1 MTALT
6 TPELAKLDP
15 VSTVNAP
22 RQVRASGMAV
32 VGSIPIGEAFANRH
46 GLVARD
52 PAIEDSWAVHDWNGP
67 EWFVLAVDA
76 AKTVEVVQSIAARRT
91 GPLRILQLSRG
102 LDPSGATLGEAVASQ
117 LGSRLATYAVLAGGL
132 SAQDLRSMTPTQA
145 TLACRDAE
153 ALAALGELLVD
164 CDLHLRRDLD
174 VRAVEWSA
182 AFAEVMALLLGLTE
196 GAELPTG
203 TRAWTLRAASDEIV
217 AMSERE
223 QVLEMAAF
231 GGHQGP
237 WAIELPSAMLHE
249 TPSRRLGRLLG
260 RGFTLDDAVVHLVEG
275 DTVYGQRSRIRT
287 DVPALA
293 TLRGAMSR
301 GITSMCPGLAA
312 LADFA
317 ANASSTREL
326 WERLLHRS
334 IEMPRQANAN
344 EGGPAS

>member
-6 TPELAKLDP
+6 TPELANIDP
-15 VSTVNAP
+15 VSKEAASC
-22 RQVRASGMAV
+22 QVRASGMAV
-32 VGSIPIGEAFANRH
+32 VGSTPTGEAFANRH

-52 PAIEDSWAVHDWNGP
+52 PAIEDAWEVHDWNGP

-76 AKTVEVVQSIAARRT
+76 AKTVEMVQSIAARRA

-102 LDPSGATLGEAVASQ
+102 LDPSGVTLGEAIATR
-117 LGSRLATYAVLAGGL
+117 LGSRLENYAVLAGGL
-132 SAQDLRSMTPTQA
+132 TARDLQSVTPTHA
-145 TLACRDAE
+145 TLACEDAE
-153 ALAALGELLVD
+153 AREALGELLVD
-164 CDLHLRRDLD
+164 GDLHLRRSPD
-174 VRAVEWSA
+174 VRAVEWAA

-196 GAELPTG
+196 GAELTTG

-223 QVLEMAAF
+223 QILEASAF

-249 TPSRRLGRLLG
+249 TASRRLGRLLG
-260 RGFTLDDAVVHLVEG
+260 RGFTLDDAVVHLTEG
-275 DTVYGQRSRIRT
+275 DATYGQRSRIHT
-287 DVPALA
+287 DVPVLA

-301 GITSMCPGLAA
+301 GITSACPGLAA
-312 LADFA
+312 LADFT

-334 IEMPRQANAN
+334 IEMPVKANAN
-344 EGGPAS
+344 EGGSAS